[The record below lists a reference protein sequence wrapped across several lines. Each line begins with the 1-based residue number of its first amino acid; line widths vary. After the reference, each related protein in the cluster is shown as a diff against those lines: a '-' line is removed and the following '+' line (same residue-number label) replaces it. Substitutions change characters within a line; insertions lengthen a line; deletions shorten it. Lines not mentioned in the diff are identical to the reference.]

1 MNPLKNM
8 VIKAK
13 FAALVLL
20 LGAQHL
26 TLRAEENRGLNELK
40 DLEVTSDV
48 YDESQLKANHPK
60 ERISYMSLDECIQS
74 AILKNPMIR
83 QSVLEIDAQK
93 QKFYAAKTL
102 WMPTMEFEG
111 DPFLSQAYEKISQQ
125 LIVTQPK
132 LDLAGGSSNVSNSS
146 LDEYNLFSL
155 QQDIS
160 LELYVEWNIMDAT
173 RTPLIKSEWELIKQ
187 KENLLKL
194 STRKLIAEITIAYI
208 NAQAEQETI
217 KELKPIIAAVRE
229 SEKGVKEQVSIG
241 YSDISKLL
249 QSQTQLLNIV
259 NSKIKAEGE
268 LDKYASQIASLI
280 GIGGSTLV
288 YPKEVLSEP
297 KEYSLTLV
305 ESIDLSKENNELAKA
320 YIYEAESMEWAA
332 VSDQNKYIPKIYL
345 YLNWY
350 YGSSWGINDAPITN
364 PSIAENSY
372 DSYEKGYYAG
382 IGFNWKFDGG
392 ASFFNSKSKRFLG
405 GSLMENS
412 KSAEISFI
420 GLTKSNYYQ
429 YHTGLNTIDIAKK
442 AMTTSSKN
450 LAALKLRSQYGLE
463 DITTL
468 VQAYDLHYESLAQW
482 INALRLTNIALT
494 NLYRY
499 TSQLPDGAR
508 LDRLLGDN

>member
-1 MNPLKNM
+1 M
-8 VIKAK
+8 V
-13 FAALVLL
+13 LT
-20 LGAQHL
+20 AQYQP
-26 TLRAEENRGLNELK
+26 LRAEEYRGLTELK
-40 DLEVTSDV
+40 TLEVTSEV
-48 YDESQLKANHPK
+48 YDDNQLKAKSPK
-60 ERISYMSLDECIQS
+60 ERISYISLDECIES
-74 AILKNPMIR
+74 AISKNPIIR
-83 QSVLEIDAQK
+83 QSVFEINAQK

-111 DPFLSQAYEKISQQ
+111 EPFLSQAYEKTSQK
-125 LIVTQPK
+125 LIVTQPNSA
-132 LDLAGGSSNVSNSS
+132 LSGESGYVSNSS
-146 LDEYNLFSL
+146 LNEYNLFSL
-155 QQDIS
+155 EQDIS
-160 LELYVEWNIMDAT
+160 LELYVNWNIVDAT

-217 KELKPIIAAVRE
+217 KELKPLIAAVRE

-259 NSKIKAEGE
+259 NSKLKAEGE

-280 GIGGSTLV
+280 GIGSSKLV
-288 YPKEVLSEP
+288 YPKEVLKEP
-297 KEYSLTLV
+297 KGYSYNLD
-305 ESIDLSKENNELAKA
+305 ESIELSKENNELAKA
-320 YIYEAESMEWAA
+320 YIDEAESMEWAA
-332 VSDQNKYIPKIYL
+332 VSEQNKYIPKIYL

-350 YGSSWGINDAPITN
+350 YGSSWGINDAPIKN
-364 PSIAENSY
+364 PSISENSY

-392 ASFFNSKSKRFLG
+392 ASFFNSRSKRMLG
-405 GSLMENS
+405 ESLKES
-412 KSAEISFI
+412 AKSAEISFI

-429 YHTGLNTIDIAKK
+429 YQTGLNTIDIAKK
-442 AMTTSSKN
+442 AMTTSSRN

-468 VQAYDLHYESLAQW
+468 VQAYNLHYESLVQW
-482 INALRLTNIALT
+482 IGAVRLTNIALA

-499 TSQLPDGAR
+499 TSQLPDEAW
-508 LDRLLGDN
+508 LDRLLVEN